1 MTYIKIILIYDTNNP
16 VISRL
21 FEKNYYIGKTP
32 VYIINKNY
40 KAFNNYFEFN
50 HLPLQ

>member
-1 MTYIKIILIYDTNNP
+1 MALNKIGNLSSQVSTT
-16 VISRL
+16 L
-21 FEKNYYIGKTP
+21 GKTP

-50 HLPLQ
+50 HLHLL